1 LFKQAQKSVTRTIAK
16 AMLVIVL
23 LSIVTTT
30 LAIVTLAS
38 SLNDA
43 EAVNVSGSMRM
54 QSYRLSHDI
63 QQQSRDFKFHIDTF
77 EQSLTS
83 PSMTALEGW
92 AVPEDITADYHS
104 IVSRWGELKQVLL
117 SDDREQYIGDVAG
130 FVSQIDRFVYKLQ
143 RYSEKKLIGLAWVGS
158 LGLGGIILVSI
169 YVVRFIRKEVVKPLK
184 ALLIASRRIQNRSF
198 DVMLNSNSQNE
209 MGILTNTFSHMAQDL
224 GQLYRGLELAVDEK
238 THELQSANNSLQVL
252 YEASQQLT
260 ASRIGQDNF
269 KSIITNMV
277 NIDGVA
283 AIRLQVG
290 ETNEK
295 SWYLEHGDM
304 TTPDTESD
312 EQIEIASLPLILDN
326 QKLGELTWRY
336 SHPNYDRALLSSFG
350 QMLARAIYFNMA
362 QRQAEQILLME
373 ERATIARELHDSLA
387 QSLSYLKIQMSLLK
401 RGLKNSSREASC
413 TSIDDVISD
422 IDKGLSDAYIQLRE
436 LLTTFRLTIKEGNFD
451 QALEGML
458 QQLDDQ
464 TAVDIKL
471 NSYFSTQLLDAHQ
484 QVHLLQLIRE
494 AVLNAIKHA
503 DATQIEINCID
514 SDDSLIVNIIDDGKG
529 FCQQEAE
536 LNHYGLTIM
545 RERAERLG
553 GILTVNSS
561 PKQGCIV
568 TLTYNKPKEGDSD
581 GV

>member
-1 LFKQAQKSVTRTIAK
+1 
-16 AMLVIVL
+16 MLVIVL

-63 QQQSRDFKFHIDTF
+63 QQQSQDFKSHIDTF

-104 IVSRWGELKQVLL
+104 IVSRWAELKQILL
-117 SDDREQYIGDVAG
+117 SDDREQYIDDVAE
-130 FVSQIDRFVYKLQ
+130 FVGQIDRFVYKLQ

-158 LGLGGIILVSI
+158 LGLGGILLVSI
-169 YVVRFIRKEVVKPLK
+169 YVVHFIRKEVVKPLK
-184 ALLIASRRIQNRSF
+184 ALLIASRRIQSRSF
-198 DVMLNSNSQNE
+198 DVMLNSTSKNE

-238 THELQSANNSLQVL
+238 TRKLQRANNSLQVL

-260 ASRIGQDNF
+260 ASRIGQENF

-290 ETNEK
+290 ESNEK

-304 TTPDTESD
+304 TNPDPESD
-312 EQIEIASLPLILDN
+312 EQIQIASLPLILDN

-336 SHPNYDRALLSSFG
+336 SHPNYDRSLLSSFG

-401 RGLKNSSREASC
+401 RGLKNSCTEEGWASV
-413 TSIDDVISD
+413 DDIIGD

-464 TAVDIKL
+464 TAVDITL
-471 NSYFSTQLLDAHQ
+471 NSYFATQLLDAHQ

-561 PKQGCIV
+561 PEQGCIV